1 MCVLLTLMLALVASF
16 GCKQNQAEIDST
28 VNTWIQEML
37 VKRTPQQR
45 AIEAL
50 QAENPDERRKSLRAV
65 VKNDKAGDEWAVKIF
80 SSVAENDPDP
90 QVRCMAIK
98 GLRRSADE
106 RAVEPLLR
114 VLNHKDFPRKVRPPS
129 DDVRWDATE
138 VLAYISKLRNVPQE
152 HIDWARR
159 TLIRLVTED
168 PSRNVRICAA
178 RGLGSYRHADA
189 LTALVRT
196 LEDRDFAVQYEA
208 ENSLERL
215 TGRRHNYDA
224 DVWRAWLAKTDDPFS
239 DSPDDAP
246 ENVGATEPSG
256 PTGVQ
261 PSS

>member
-1 MCVLLTLMLALVASF
+1 MAVLILAGAP
-16 GCKQNQAEIDST
+16 GCQKNQAEIDST
-28 VNTWIQEML
+28 VNTWIQDML

-65 VKNDKAGDEWAVKIF
+65 VKNDKAGEEWAVKIF
-80 SSVAENDPDP
+80 ASVAENDPDP

-114 VLNHKDFPRKVRPPS
+114 VLNYKDFPRKVRPPS

-138 VLAYISKLRNVPQE
+138 VLAYVSKLRNVPTE
-152 HIDWARR
+152 HADWARR
-159 TLIRLVTED
+159 TLIRLVTD
-168 PSRNVRICAA
+168 DSSRNVRICAA
-178 RGLGSYRHADA
+178 RGLGCYRHPDA
-189 LTALVRT
+189 LTALVQA
-196 LEDRDFAVQYEA
+196 LEDRDFAVQYQA

-215 TGRRHNYDA
+215 TGRRHNRDA
-224 DVWRAWLAKTDDPFS
+224 DVWRAWLAKTDDPFG
-239 DSPDDAP
+239 DTQDEGP
-246 ENVGATEPSG
+246 ENVRAEEPAG
-256 PTGVQ
+256 PSTLQ